1 MLALLCLGE
10 NDSVMVVYLGIY
22 VNYDIVALSVRHCES
37 MVSWLTRE
45 APV

>member
-1 MLALLCLGE
+1 MLALLCLGTI
-10 NDSVMVVYLGIY
+10 DFLMVIYLSIY
-22 VNYDIVALSVRHCES
+22 VNYDIVALSVRHGAS